1 MAEEIINQIP
11 GFERGKVHRV
21 TASDEVGESFI
32 IANMAERLRTE
43 WNTNVLCLSLDG
55 HKDAIESI
63 LPSIGNIARIEVMD
77 QKNPDVYM
85 IVNKITGVVKRRF
98 VRSVIIGGAERLR
111 IKSDPDG
118 KGKDSAAIIERA
130 LASLASRAGI
140 PIILVDLE
148 EKLEKLGKLGK

>member
-55 HKDAIESI
+55 HKAAIESI

-77 QKNPDVYM
+77 QKNPDVYV
-85 IVNKITGVVKRRF
+85 IVNKITGDVKRRF
-98 VRSVIIGGAERLR
+98 VRAAIIGGAERLR
-111 IKSDPDG
+111 IYSDPDG

-130 LASLASRAGI
+130 LASLASRTGI

-148 EKLEKLGKLGK
+148 EKEEKLGGA

>member
-1 MAEEIINQIP
+1 MADEIINQIP

-55 HKDAIESI
+55 HKEAIESI
-63 LPSIGNIARIEVMD
+63 LPSIGNIARIEVVA
-77 QKNPDVYM
+77 QKNPDVYV
-85 IVNKITGVVKRRF
+85 IVNKITGDVKRRF
-98 VRSVIIGGAERLR
+98 VRAAIIGGAERLR
-111 IKSDPDG
+111 LKTDPDG
-118 KGKDSAAIIERA
+118 TRKDSAAIIERA
-130 LASLASRAGI
+130 LASLASRTGI

-148 EKLEKLGKLGK
+148 EKEEKLGGA

>member
-11 GFERGKVHRV
+11 GFERGRVHRV

-55 HKDAIESI
+55 HKEAIESI

-77 QKNPDVYM
+77 QKNPDVYV
-85 IVNKITGVVKRRF
+85 IVNIITGVVKRRF
-98 VRSVIIGGAERLR
+98 VRAVIIGGAERLR
-111 IKSDPDG
+111 LKTDPDG
-118 KGKDSAAIIERA
+118 TRKDSAAIIERA
-130 LASLASRAGI
+130 LASLASRTGI

-148 EKLEKLGKLGK
+148 EKEEKLGGA

>member
-55 HKDAIESI
+55 HKEAIESI
-63 LPSIGNIARIEVMD
+63 LPSIGNIARIEVVA
-77 QKNPDVYM
+77 QKNPDVYV
-85 IVNKITGVVKRRF
+85 IENKITGDVKHRF
-98 VRSVIIGGAERLR
+98 IRATIIGGAERLR
-111 IKSDPDG
+111 LKTDPDG
-118 KGKDSAAIIERA
+118 TRKDSAAIIERA
-130 LASLASRAGI
+130 LASLASRTGI

-148 EKLEKLGKLGK
+148 EKEEKIG

>member
-1 MAEEIINQIP
+1 M
-11 GFERGKVHRV
+11 

-130 LASLASRAGI
+130 LASLGSRAGI

>member
-11 GFERGKVHRV
+11 GFERGRVHRV

-55 HKDAIESI
+55 HKAAIESI

-77 QKNPDVYM
+77 QKNPDVYV

-98 VRSVIIGGAERLR
+98 VRAAIIGGAERLR
-111 IKSDPDG
+111 LKTDPDG
-118 KGKDSAAIIERA
+118 TRKDSAAIIERA
-130 LASLASRAGI
+130 LASLASRTGI

-148 EKLEKLGKLGK
+148 EKEEKLGGA

>member
-1 MAEEIINQIP
+1 MADEIINQIP

-55 HKDAIESI
+55 HKEAIESL
-63 LPSIGNIARIEVMD
+63 LPSIGNAARIEVIN
-77 QKNPDVYM
+77 QKNPTTRVVM
-85 IVNKITGVVKRRF
+85 NKISAAVNRRF
-98 VRSVIIGGAERLR
+98 VRAAIIGGAERLGP
-111 IKSDPDG
+111 KTDPDG
-118 KGKDSAAIIERA
+118 ADKESAAIIERN
-130 LASLASRAGI
+130 LAGLASRTGI

-148 EKLEKLGKLGK
+148 EKEEKLGGA

>member
-21 TASDEVGESFI
+21 TATDEVGESFI

-55 HKDAIESI
+55 HKAAIESI
-63 LPSIGNIARIEVMD
+63 LPSVGNIARIEVMD
-77 QKNPDVYM
+77 QQTQDVYV
-85 IVNKITGVVKRRF
+85 IVNKITGEVKRRF
-98 VRSVIIGGAERLR
+98 VRAVIIGGAERLR

-148 EKLEKLGKLGK
+148 EKVEKLGK